1 MRLITAKQA
10 AEILN
15 LRLPRLYELTR
26 QRAIPSVRVGE
37 KSIRFSESALREW
50 IERGGIV
57 ASDKSGIRANTS
69 EQTDRTV

>member
-50 IERGGIV
+50 IERGGV
-57 ASDKSGIRANTS
+57 NQADSV
-69 EQTDRTV
+69 RTETRGVQS